1 MTEER
6 FVMPEEITSTAKKLP
21 VILMLDVSGSMHG
34 TPIATLNNSVREML
48 ETFSDS
54 ESVNAEINVCCVT
67 FGGEVNEAVPLQKAS
82 EIEWRDLSA
91 NGCTPLGQAISLVD
105 SIVSDKE
112 KIPSNG
118 YRPTVVLVS
127 DGAPTDDWQRPFRA
141 FLESKRGSKC
151 QRLALGINMS
161 EGTPEYNVLKEF
173 VSDGEQV
180 FLGNAGEIA
189 KFFKYATMSV
199 VTRTKSI
206 NPNVIP
212 KIVSPYD

>member
-82 EIEWRDLSA
+82 DIEWRDLSA

-105 SIVSDKE
+105 SIVSDKA

-127 DGAPTDDWQRPFRA
+127 DGAPPTIGNVRFARFSSRSA
-141 FLESKRGSKC
+141 GVNAKGLRSGS
-151 QRLALGINMS
+151 
-161 EGTPEYNVLKEF
+161 T
-173 VSDGEQV
+173 
-180 FLGNAGEIA
+180 
-189 KFFKYATMSV
+189 
-199 VTRTKSI
+199 
-206 NPNVIP
+206 
-212 KIVSPYD
+212 